1 VTGQITTSLWWPVH
15 SWPAIIPNSYEDV
28 FDLKTR
34 ILRDSKEKPMQAAEA
49 VAKKDIDQLC
59 INTIRTLS
67 MDAVQQANSG
77 HPGAPMALA
86 PVVYCL
92 WQRFLRFDP
101 DHPIWPNRDRFVL
114 SAGHASMLLYAM
126 LHLTGVKAVNPKY
139 ETLGHLSVTLED
151 IKHFRQLDSKCPG
164 HPEYRWTSGVETTTG
179 PLGQGVATSVGMAI
193 AARWF
198 ANTFNRPGFE
208 LFDYD
213 VYALCGDG
221 CMMEGISG
229 EAASLAG
236 HLELDNLCWI
246 YDNNHIT
253 IEGNTALAYSDD
265 VATRF
270 MGYGWNVTRVGD
282 ANDLEMLECA
292 FRTFRNE
299 KERPTL
305 IIVDSH
311 IAYGAPNKQDTSAA
325 HGEPLG
331 EQEIQLAKRHYGWP
345 EDAKFVVPDGVRE
358 HFQAGIGARGQ
369 ALRDAWMAKFE
380 AYKRQ
385 YPELADLGYRMLRRE
400 LPEGWDKGLPTFA
413 ADPKG
418 IATRDASGKVLNVLA
433 KNVPWLLG
441 GSADLGP
448 SCKTRLT
455 FEGAG
460 DLSAENCGGR
470 NLHFGIRE
478 HAMGAILNGL
488 SLSKIRPFGSGFLI
502 FSDYGRAAIRLSALM
517 EIPVIHIFT
526 HDSIG
531 VGEDGPTHQPVEHLA
546 SLRAIPGLVT
556 LRPGDANEVVEAYRY
571 IMQLHHQPAVLV
583 LSRQAVPTLD
593 RSQYASASG
602 VARGA
607 YVLADSPGGRPE
619 VILIASGSEVS
630 LAVQAHEKLS
640 AEGIPSRVVSMPSWD
655 IFDHQSPEYRESVL
669 PSNVRARVAVE
680 QASTF
685 GWERYVGLSGRVIGM
700 KTFGASAP
708 LKELQR
714 KFGFEPEQVAAAARE
729 LVGR

>member
-1 VTGQITTSLWWPVH
+1 MMTSTMD
-15 SWPAIIPNSYEDV
+15 A
-28 FDLKTR
+28 
-34 ILRDSKEKPMQAAEA
+34 
-49 VAKKDIDQLC
+49 LC
-59 INTIRTLS
+59 VNTIRTLS

-77 HPGAPMALA
+77 HPGTPMALA

-101 DHPIWPNRDRFVL
+101 THPIWPNRDRFVL

-126 LHLTGVKAVNPKY
+126 LHLTGVRAVNAKY
-139 ETLGHLSVTLED
+139 ETLGQPSVTLED
-151 IKHFRQLDSKCPG
+151 IRRFRQLDSKCPG

-193 AARWF
+193 GQRWL
-198 ANTFNRPGFE
+198 ASYFNRPGFE

-236 HLELDNLCWI
+236 HLKLSNLCWI

-265 VATRF
+265 AATRF
-270 MGYGWNVTRVGD
+270 IGYGWNVTRVGD
-282 ANDLEMLECA
+282 ANDLEMLERA
-292 FRTFRNE
+292 FHTFRNTTD
-299 KERPTL
+299 RPTL

-331 EQEIQLAKRHYGWP
+331 KEEIKLAKRNYGWP
-345 EDAKFVVPDGVRE
+345 EDAQFLVPEGVRE

-369 ALRDAWMAKFE
+369 ALHHAWWAKFE

-385 YPELADLGYRMLRRE
+385 YPDLADQGYRLLRRE
-400 LPEGWDKGLPTFA
+400 LPEGWDGQLPVFRADSKGL
-413 ADPKG
+413 
-418 IATRDASGKVLNVLA
+418 ATRDASGQALNAIA
-433 KNVPWLLG
+433 KNVPWVIG

-455 FEGAG
+455 FEGAE
-460 DLSAENCGGR
+460 DFNAENAAGR

-488 SLSKIRPFGSGFLI
+488 SLSKVRPFGSGFLI
-502 FSDYGRAAIRLSALM
+502 FSDYARPAIRLSALM
-517 EIPVIHIFT
+517 ELPVIYIFT

-546 SLRAIPGLVT
+546 SLRAIPGMTV
-556 LRPGDANEVVEAYRY
+556 LRPADANEAVEAWRI
-571 IMQLHHQPAVLV
+571 IMRLRHEPVALI
-583 LSRQAVPTLD
+583 LTRQALPTID
-593 RSQYASASG
+593 RTRYASTEG
-602 VARGA
+602 VHRGA
-607 YVLADSPGGRPE
+607 YVLADADDRKPQ
-619 VILIASGSEVS
+619 VLLLATGSEVS
-630 LAVQAHEKLS
+630 LALEAYEKLE
-640 AEGIPSRVVSMPSWD
+640 AEGIKARVVSMPSWE
-655 IFDHQSPEYRESVL
+655 IFERYCRDHPEYREQVL
-669 PSNVRARVAVE
+669 PRSVSARVSVE
-680 QASTF
+680 EASTL
-685 GWERYVGLSGRVIGM
+685 GWARYVGSGGLSIGLD
-700 KTFGASAP
+700 TFGASAP
-708 LKELQR
+708 LKELQK
-714 KFGFEPEQVAAAARE
+714 KFGFVPENIVVAAKQQIEMAR
-729 LVGR
+729 